1 MTWKLVQTFFCLE
14 LASISPPG
22 CFVAAWIMYL
32 LLLIQPFVKK
42 MALGQF
48 VKHTSSYADKL
59 YGWVVFVYPWERKLL
74 SPICY
79 WLNSKLKQFLLNS
92 HSLSWLLLYKQT
104 RLIVV
109 ISDYFILLWLFCM
122 CLMVSWIKSLISH
135 ETILPG

>member
-1 MTWKLVQTFFCLE
+1 MSIKKSKLTWKLVQTFIWLE

-59 YGWVVFVYPWERKLL
+59 YGWVVFVYPWERGNFYLQYVIGSIL
-74 SPICY
+74 SIS
-79 WLNSKLKQFLLNS
+79 NSYLCLFLITFIQVNKIN
-92 HSLSWLLLYKQT
+92 HSSFWLLH
-104 RLIVV
+104 IVMAILHV
-109 ISDYFILLWLFCM
+109 SDFI
-122 CLMVSWIKSLISH
+122 
-135 ETILPG
+135 TN